1 MQLKLTIF
9 KWRLVWSLKNL
20 GVIVCEDLGLGGHMA
35 FNPETPYLTPNDL
48 TEILRA
54 SLKWI
59 YQRLNAGE
67 IPGSFKI
74 GGVWLIDREVF
85 TQTLKQK
92 AQKPQPRIS
101 KTGEKKSRHDLD

>member
-1 MQLKLTIF
+1 
-9 KWRLVWSLKNL
+9 
-20 GVIVCEDLGLGGHMA
+20 MA

-48 TEILRA
+48 TELLRA

-74 GGVWLIDREVF
+74 GGIWLIDREVF

-92 AQKPQPRIS
+92 AQNKPQVRKAVRTES
-101 KTGEKKSRHDLD
+101 KHDLI

>member
-1 MQLKLTIF
+1 M
-9 KWRLVWSLKNL
+9 